1 MNTDILTYGA
11 KPDGRT
17 LCTKEIQAA
26 IDACAASGGG
36 RVTVPA
42 GVYFSGT
49 IWLRSNVE
57 LHLEHNSVIK
67 GSDDMDD

>member
-1 MNTDILTYGA
+1 MGKDHIMNTNILDFGA
-11 KPDGRT
+11 KGDGVT

-42 GVYFSGT
+42 GRV
-49 IWLRSNVE
+49 IRDNEMIAE
-57 LHLEHNSVIK
+57 L
-67 GSDDMDD
+67 